1 MPATVNN
8 GASLANSSAEVAS
21 GDRKNNSVPTTVVI
35 DSPVG
40 SNNTGNSGMAMT
52 TTPAGG
58 SEDQGLNIYAA
69 HLVMASA

>member
-1 MPATVNN
+1 MRLMKKLFLW
-8 GASLANSSAEVAS
+8 SLL
-21 GDRKNNSVPTTVVI
+21 I
-35 DSPVG
+35 
-40 SNNTGNSGMAMT
+40 NNTGNSGMAMT